1 MRSAPKKGA
10 SRWGG
15 GGESMNDEDICSC
28 TVALRDKHGLS
39 LWDLSPSAPRP
50 PLPTIWCRAT
60 TQSTEDAS
68 AAKGIPG
75 AHQTSAP
82 IPPVTSPPPPPPPPP
97 PPRSFLLSFPLRR
110 RRPCQS
116 ADDRTAAA
124 AAAPPGAYACE
135 AAADVHPSPRSAAE
149 ANPFRLPSSAAG
161 GEGDSG
167 SGGGGDDDEPSPRG
181 CRRRRRIPRR
191 RSAAGERSPAMRGRS

>member
-1 MRSAPKKGA
+1 M
-10 SRWGG
+10 SR
-15 GGESMNDEDICSC
+15 
-28 TVALRDKHGLS
+28 TS

-68 AAKGIPG
+68 AANGIPG
-75 AHQTSAP
+75 AHHTSAP
-82 IPPVTSPPPPPPPPP
+82 IPPATRPPPEPPPPPPP
-97 PPRSFLLSFPLRR
+97 PPRSFLLSFPFRR

-124 AAAPPGAYACE
+124 AAAPGAYACE

-161 GEGDSG
+161 G
-167 SGGGGDDDEPSPRG
+167 SGGGEDEEAASPRG
-181 CRRRRRIPRR
+181 FRRRRRIPRR
-191 RSAAGERSPAMRGRS
+191 RSAAGERSPAIGGAAGCPRPPLPCSSGPESRREREGQVEAGGQ